1 MALVTPLNHR
11 QFEVLRWINDGC
23 PEGRWTDFT
32 YKTTASA
39 LQSRRLV
46 GISKRGGKWSATI
59 LPAGVAYLA
68 NGQYPSGHWTKKRG
82 AVAVDLD
89 FGATTSLEQA
99 ASAWK
104 PRPPRPPKPPSPDG
118 LTPTRKLLKDSIDAD
133 GILERDTRDD
143 DTKYRSLVGII
154 NRRQMAPDG
163 QEVIMLTG
171 RSYHH
176 VLFRLSSVSDWKT
189 TSPGETVAA
198 ERITRWHPTVAS
210 LRTDKRLSTIDKS
223 FLNRA
228 FRLLHAL
235 AASSRRRGPRPRCPS
250 TAPQLPR
257 AYRGLKQ
264 AGRRPHLQSREH
276 RVFCQYQATAGPGA
290 AHADET
296 GVGASQA
303 VFVVAASDV

>member
-1 MALVTPLNHR
+1 MALDTPLNHR

-99 ASAWK
+99 APAWK
-104 PRPPRPPKPPSPDG
+104 PRPPRPPKPPPPDG

-223 FLNRA
+223 FRNRA
-228 FRLLHAL
+228 FGLLHAAHL
-235 AASSRRRGPRPRCPS
+235 RLHRPLL
-250 TAPQLPR
+250 PQP
-257 AYRGLKQ
+257 
-264 AGRRPHLQSREH
+264 
-276 RVFCQYQATAGPGA
+276 
-290 AHADET
+290 
-296 GVGASQA
+296 
-303 VFVVAASDV
+303 